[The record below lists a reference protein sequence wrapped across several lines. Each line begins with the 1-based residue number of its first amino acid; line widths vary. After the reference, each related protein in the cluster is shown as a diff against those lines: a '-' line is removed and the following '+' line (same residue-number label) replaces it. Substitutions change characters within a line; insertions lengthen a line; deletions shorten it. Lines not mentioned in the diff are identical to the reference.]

1 MNVLVIREIL
11 LVEALTTVLTLA
23 EVCYKSRNINTVTEN
38 SPYYY
43 HRIPDEKKGMI
54 LF

>member
-11 LVEALTTVLTLA
+11 LVEALTTVLILA

-38 SPYYY
+38 NVSEAP
-43 HRIPDEKKGMI
+43 ITIIAFQMKKRE
-54 LF
+54 